1 MVSQC
6 FRHSP
11 RALLAAAVL
20 AAAIASCADEQEHS
34 YVANVSDPLATP
46 TMSTTNV
53 STLIS
58 DSGYTRYHIT
68 APLWN
73 IYDDIPDPMWKFPK
87 GLNLVNF
94 DLEMK
99 PAAAMRCDSA
109 TYFSQRRLWR
119 LDGNIVMVNVQRD
132 TFLTEQL
139 YWDQNQCKV
148 YSDSFI
154 HIVRANH
161 IIEGYGFESNQEM
174 TQYNV
179 NRPTAIIPVDRSEKG
194 GKGQRPFGPGMTAVA
209 QDSLPSG
216 TPRPERPLPPERASR
231 RRNVFGGIG
240 TIEPGDPAGLSSAT
254 KTRTPIKR

>member
-46 TMSTTNV
+46 TMSTANV

-154 HIVRANH
+154 HIVRTNH

-179 NRPTAIIPVDRSEKG
+179 NRPT
-194 GKGQRPFGPGMTAVA
+194 
-209 QDSLPSG
+209 
-216 TPRPERPLPPERASR
+216 
-231 RRNVFGGIG
+231 
-240 TIEPGDPAGLSSAT
+240 DPA
-254 KTRTPIKR
+254 

>member
-1 MVSQC
+1 
-6 FRHSP
+6 
-11 RALLAAAVL
+11 
-20 AAAIASCADEQEHS
+20 
-34 YVANVSDPLATP
+34 
-46 TMSTTNV
+46 
-53 STLIS
+53 
-58 DSGYTRYHIT
+58 
-68 APLWN
+68 
-73 IYDDIPDPMWKFPK
+73 MWKFPK

-154 HIVRANH
+154 HIVRTNH

-209 QDSLPSG
+209 QDSLPSRTRLQ
-216 TPRPERPLPPERASR
+216 TPQRLRRYQHNRAR
-231 RRNVFGGIG
+231 RSGG
-240 TIEPGDPAGLSSAT
+240 TILGHKNAYANKTLTHRITTHTHGIPASHNKHPLRSSP
-254 KTRTPIKR
+254 KQL